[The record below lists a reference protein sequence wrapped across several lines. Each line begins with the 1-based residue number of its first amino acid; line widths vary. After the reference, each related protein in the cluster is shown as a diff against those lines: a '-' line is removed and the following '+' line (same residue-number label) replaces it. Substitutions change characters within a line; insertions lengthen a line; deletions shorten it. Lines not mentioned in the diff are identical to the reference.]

1 MNRVIAVLAV
11 SFAGLP
17 VTMAQAPP
25 DSTIQA
31 LLAEVRLLRL
41 TLEKSTLVV
50 PRINLALQ
58 RVQTQQDSVQRAAQH
73 LDGLRERLAAAAG
86 HQAENASRLKA
97 LESELGREQDPVRRA
112 NLENELKHLKM
123 LNDQLQQEELQLR
136 AREVELAGRS
146 RSEQAKLDEL
156 TEKLGA
162 LEHMLD
168 GPPLKP

>member
-58 RVQTQQDSVQRAAQH
+58 RVQTQQDSVQRAAQQ